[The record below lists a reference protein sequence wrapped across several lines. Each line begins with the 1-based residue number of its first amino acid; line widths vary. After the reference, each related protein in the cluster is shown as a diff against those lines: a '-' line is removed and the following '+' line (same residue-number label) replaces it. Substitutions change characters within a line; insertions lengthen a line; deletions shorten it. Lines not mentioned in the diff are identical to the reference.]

1 MGDLPA
7 SDHAIAAAHAPTP
20 SIAIID
26 ASPGSEVDGL
36 PRPAAAVL
44 PLFSPPASIEW
55 HPMINSTV

>member
-26 ASPGSEVDGL
+26 ASPGGEVDGL
-36 PRPAAAVL
+36 PCPAAAVL
-44 PLFSPPASIEW
+44 PLLTPPASIER
-55 HPMINSTV
+55 HSMISSTV